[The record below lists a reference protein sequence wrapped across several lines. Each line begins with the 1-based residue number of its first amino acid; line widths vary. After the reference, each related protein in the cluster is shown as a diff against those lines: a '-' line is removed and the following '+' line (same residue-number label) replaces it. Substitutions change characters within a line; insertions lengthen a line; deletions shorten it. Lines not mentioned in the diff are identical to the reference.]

1 MTPSQPIENAN
12 NADLRG
18 SWLAL
23 QRAALR
29 ARQIAAQSGTAVVV
43 MRNGVLEHVY
53 PQVGHTDSPPKDA
66 APLTTPRHE

>member
-1 MTPSQPIENAN
+1 MTPFQPIENAN

-18 SWLAL
+18 SLLAL

-29 ARQIAAQSGTAVVV
+29 ARQIAAQTGTAVVV

-53 PQVGHTDSPPKDA
+53 PQTGHTGSGLKDA
-66 APLTTPRHE
+66 VSVNGKPT

>member
-1 MTPSQPIENAN
+1 MTPAPPIENAS

-29 ARQIAAQSGTAVVV
+29 ARQIAAQTGTAVVV
-43 MRNGVLEHVY
+43 MRNGVLEHIY
-53 PQVGHTDSPPKDA
+53 PQAVHTDSAPKNA
-66 APLTTPRHE
+66 ASVNGKPT